1 MSKSKIPFDSNGN
14 VDIDALREKVDWQ
27 KLSEVEKIILTGQEW
42 DWHLLHREVQENA
55 DLAKIEWGNGNTL
68 LCLAAHDGQF
78 ALVELLVDVGADVNA
93 NSELGTPL
101 YCGVWSS
108 QGEIV
113 DRLIQEGANPNSHC
127 DHGWTPLH
135 LACRKG
141 YEKIAESLIRAG
153 AKINAKDFGGR
164 TPLDEAAQQEYAD
177 VARLV
182 VAHGGAGTAKTTAK
196 YVSSLGD
203 G

>member
-14 VDIDALREKVDWQ
+14 VDIDVLREKVDWQ
-27 KLSEVEKIILTGQEW
+27 ELSEVEKIILTGQEL
-42 DWHLLHREVQENA
+42 DWQLLNREVQLNA
-55 DLAKIEWGNGNTL
+55 DLARIKWGNGNTL
-68 LCLAAHDGQF
+68 LCLAAHDGQL
-78 ALVELLVDVGADVNA
+78 ALVELLIDAGANINA

-113 DRLIQEGANPNSHC
+113 DRLIQEGANLNSHC
-127 DHGWTPLH
+127 DNGWTPLH
-135 LACRKG
+135 LACRNG

-153 AKINAKDFGGR
+153 AKINAKDSSGR
-164 TPLDEAAQQEYAD
+164 TPLDEAAQQEYAE

-182 VAHGGAGTAKTTAK
+182 VAHGGAGTAETTSK
-196 YVSSLGD
+196 YVTSLG
-203 G
+203 GG